1 MLDKTKKLRY
11 HIFVRRDK
19 FMKIIAVN
27 AGSSSLKFQLLTMPE
42 EHEITSGLVERIGY
56 DNAVF
61 SIKVNGE
68 KIKKEQSILNHK
80 VAVELVI
87 KGLLENKII
96 ESLEEINGVGHRVVQ
111 GGEIFKDSVVI
122 DDQVIEDIKSL
133 NDLAP
138 LHNPANITGIK
149 AFREILPNV
158 IQVAVFDTTFHQS
171 MKEDAYLYAS
181 PYEWYEKYGVRK
193 YGFHGTSHQYVS
205 ERAIELLNQKESKI
219 IVAHLGNGASLCAVK
234 DGKSVD
240 TSMGLTPLEGIPMGT
255 RSGNIDP
262 SVLMLV
268 SQKEDKT
275 YGEVLNDLNKHS
287 GYLGVSGIS
296 NDSRDI
302 VDNMHKGHHRA
313 TLAHRIQIK
322 RIADYIGS
330 YYVYMGG
337 LDAICFTA
345 GIGENAPEIRQDVI
359 DAVKVLGIKL
369 DQEENQKR
377 GERLISTKDS
387 KVKVFIIPTNEEVM
401 IAREVMRLK

>member
-1 MLDKTKKLRY
+1 
-11 HIFVRRDK
+11 
-19 FMKIIAVN
+19 MKIIAVN

-42 EHEITSGLVERIGY
+42 EHEVTSGLVERIGY

-61 SIKVNGE
+61 TIKVNGD

-96 ESLEEINGVGHRVVQ
+96 KSLDEINGVGHRVVQ

-122 DDQVIEDIKSL
+122 TDEVIADIKSL

-158 IQVAVFDTTFHQS
+158 IQVAVFDTTFHQT
-171 MKEDAYLYAS
+171 MKEDAYLYS
-181 PYEWYEKYGVRK
+181 TPYEWYEKYGVRK

-205 ERAIELLNQKESKI
+205 ERALELLDNPKAKI
-219 IVAHLGNGASLCAVK
+219 IVAHLGNGASLCAV
-234 DGKSVD
+234 DSGKSVD

-302 VDNMHKGHHRA
+302 VDNMQEGHYRA
-313 TLAHRIQIK
+313 TLAHKIQIK

-345 GIGENAPEIRQDVI
+345 GIGENAPVVRKDIIE
-359 DAVKVLGIKL
+359 AVKILGVEL
-369 DQEENQKR
+369 DPVENEKR
-377 GERLISTKDS
+377 GEHLISSKDS
-387 KVKVFIIPTNEEVM
+387 KIKVYIIPTNEEVM